1 MKVPELLAPAG
12 DLEKLK
18 VAVAYG
24 ADAVYIGGKR
34 LSLRALAG
42 NFELDEIREGVEYAH
57 GYGRGVYVAL
67 NIFAHN
73 QDLNGVEDYV
83 RFLEDVGVDAV
94 IVSDPG
100 MLSIVKE
107 VAPDMEIHLSTQANT
122 TNWRSASFW
131 HSQGVKRIIMARELS
146 LNEIKAIRDKV
157 PDTLELEVFVHGAM
171 CISYSGR
178 CLLSNY
184 LAGRDSNRGACAHP
198 CRWKYYLM
206 EEKRPGEYLPVM
218 EDERGTYILN
228 SKDLCMLPY
237 IRELISAGV
246 DGFKI
251 EGRMKSSYY
260 VAVTVK
266 AYRQE
271 LDRYKADPQG
281 YRFDPLSLEEVKKA
295 SHRPFTTGFYFGIPQ
310 SEAQEYHSS
319 QYIRQYD
326 FIGMVLDYDVEK
338 GMALVEQRNPFK
350 KGDKAEVLRPN
361 GEPLRYAIDQMFDI
375 DGQPIDSAPHPQQKV
390 YIPMP
395 YRLERYSM
403 LRREREGGNG

>member
-57 GYGRGVYVAL
+57 GYGRRVYVAL